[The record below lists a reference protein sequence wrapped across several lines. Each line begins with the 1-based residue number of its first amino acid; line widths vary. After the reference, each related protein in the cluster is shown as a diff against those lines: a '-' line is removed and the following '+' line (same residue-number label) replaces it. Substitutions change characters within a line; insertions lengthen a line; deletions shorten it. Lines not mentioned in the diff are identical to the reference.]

1 MALEEMVEED
11 GGMPAE
17 IGEVGEGE
25 DRMGEAGDEIRC
37 ERHLRVI

>member
-1 MALEEMVEED
+1 MALEEMAEED
-11 GGMPAE
+11 GDMPGG

-37 ERHLRVI
+37 ERHLHVI

>member
-11 GGMPAE
+11 GDMPGG

-25 DRMGEAGDEIRC
+25 DRMEAAGDEIRC